1 MLRSKNYFTEEKMN
15 KTELVKVVA
24 EKADLTLAVAGDVVT
39 AVVDAISQA
48 LIEGQEVAIP
58 GFGTYKV
65 AERAA
70 RTCRNPK
77 TGETINVPAS
87 KSVSFKVSKALNEKL
102 N

>member
-1 MLRSKNYFTEEKMN
+1 MN
-15 KTELVKVVA
+15 KTELVKAVA
-24 EKADLTLAVAGDVVT
+24 EKTNLTLVAAGDVVN
-39 AVVDAISQA
+39 AVFGSITEA
-48 LIEGQEVAIP
+48 LVEGQEVALP

-65 AERAA
+65 AERAE

-77 TGETINVPAS
+77 TGETIKVPAS

>member
-1 MLRSKNYFTEEKMN
+1 MN
-15 KTELVKVVA
+15 KAELTRVVA
-24 EKADLTLAVAGDVVT
+24 EKADLTLAASGDCIN
-39 AVVDAISQA
+39 AVLDAISEA

-58 GFGTYKV
+58 GFGTFKV

-77 TGETINVPAS
+77 TGETIEVEAS
-87 KSVSFKVSKALNEKL
+87 KAISFKVSKALNDKL

>member
-1 MLRSKNYFTEEKMN
+1 MN
-15 KTELVKVVA
+15 KTELVRVVA
-24 EKADLTLAVAGDVVT
+24 EKADLTLAAAGDVVN
-39 AVVDAISQA
+39 AVVEAISEA
-48 LIEGQEVAIP
+48 LVAGQEVSIP

-77 TGETINVPAS
+77 TGETIEVPAS
-87 KSVSFKVSKALNEKL
+87 KSVSFKASKTVNEKL

>member
-1 MLRSKNYFTEEKMN
+1 MN
-15 KTELVKVVA
+15 KTELVRTVA
-24 EKADLTLAVAGDVVT
+24 EKADLTLAAAGDVVS
-39 AVVDAISQA
+39 AVFDVISAA
-48 LIEGQEVAIP
+48 LIDGQEVAIP

-77 TGETINVPAS
+77 TGETIEVPAS
-87 KSVSFKVSKALNEKL
+87 KSVNFKVSKALNEKL

>member
-1 MLRSKNYFTEEKMN
+1 MN
-15 KTELVKVVA
+15 KTELVKAVA
-24 EKADLTLAVAGDVVT
+24 EKTNLTLVAAGDVVS
-39 AVVDAISQA
+39 AVIGTISEA
-48 LIEGQEVAIP
+48 LVEGQEVALP

-65 AERAA
+65 SQRAE

-77 TGETINVPAS
+77 TGETIKVPAC

>member
-1 MLRSKNYFTEEKMN
+1 MN

-24 EKADLTLAVAGDVVT
+24 EKADLTVAASGDVVT
-39 AVVDAISQA
+39 AVIEAISEA

-65 AERAA
+65 TERAA

-77 TGETINVPAS
+77 TGETIEVPDS
-87 KSVSFKVSKALNEKL
+87 KSVGFKVSKALNEKL